1 MAVLNLN
8 RSQVF
13 KSLTTLAICDPR
25 GTTNAVLRATY
36 RSSCYRSPWALTTPT
51 CRNPQGTDHVC
62 TTCDLLL
69 HLQSILY
76 YKILSCPFGAQKDEK
91 ARHTGKTV

>member
-8 RSQVF
+8 RSQVFNF

-36 RSSCYRSPWALTTPT
+36 RISCYRSLSALTTPT
-51 CRNPQGTDHVC
+51 CRNPHGANYVC
-62 TTCDLLL
+62 TACDLLL
-69 HLQSILY
+69 LA
-76 YKILSCPFGAQKDEK
+76 LSNP
-91 ARHTGKTV
+91 